1 MTSVAALL
9 LLHVAVSSAPQT
21 GQAAL
26 SQKQLDGMTDA
37 CRAPRGWLRHKG
49 GDEIRF
55 LPDPDAEYD
64 KVDCVLK
71 QLRES
76 RIPMK
81 LGFIGNEAP
90 PETEKK

>member
-1 MTSVAALL
+1 
-9 LLHVAVSSAPQT
+9 
-21 GQAAL
+21 
-26 SQKQLDGMTDA
+26 MTDV

-49 GDEIRF
+49 GNEVRF

-76 RIPMK
+76 RIPMN
-81 LGFIGNEAP
+81 LGFVGNEAL